1 MKRYKDL
8 DVSEITEY
16 LYISAWPRGEHTE
29 EIHTRG
35 IRLVISTH
43 WVRPNFVPK
52 DDPVRVLW
60 LPTFDTPLTPIP
72 MKVMY
77 TGAVESLPVIKAG
90 HRVLVHCRAG
100 RHRSVALA
108 CAVLIG
114 MGYTALDAM
123 KLVKEKREVA
133 DPYAWYIQRRIQRFE
148 GYWRERGPESLKKST
163 A

>member
-43 WVRPNFVPK
+43 WVRPKLVPK

-72 MKVMY
+72 MRVLY
-77 TGAVESLPVIKAG
+77 HGAIAALPVIKSG
-90 HRVLVHCRAG
+90 DRVLVHCRAG

-108 CAVLIG
+108 CAILIG
-114 MGYTALDAM
+114 MGFSAQGAM
-123 KLVKEKREVA
+123 ELVKEKRAAA
-133 DPYAWYIQRRIQRFE
+133 DPDIWYIRRRIVKFE
-148 GYWRERGPESLKKST
+148 GYWRERKGL
-163 A
+163 

>member
-1 MKRYKDL
+1 MKQYKDL

-16 LYISAWPRGEHTE
+16 LYISAWPRGEHTD

-35 IRLVISTH
+35 IRLVLSMH
-43 WVRPNFVPK
+43 WERPHLVPK

-72 MKVMY
+72 MRILYLGV
-77 TGAVESLPVIKAG
+77 TAALPVIQSG
-90 HRVLVHCRAG
+90 NRVLVHCRAG
-100 RHRSVALA
+100 RHRSVAMA

-114 MGYTALDAM
+114 KGYTAQEAIQ
-123 KLVKEKREVA
+123 LVKEKRAAA
-133 DPYAWYIQRRIQRFE
+133 DPDAWYIKARIIKFE
-148 GYWRERGPESLKKST
+148 KYWQARAAASQP

>member
-1 MKRYKDL
+1 MKRYKEL

-16 LYISAWPRGEHTE
+16 LYISAWPRGAHTD

-35 IRLVISTH
+35 IRLVLSMH
-43 WVRPNFVPK
+43 WVRPRMLPK

-72 MKVMY
+72 MRILY
-77 TGAVESLPVIKAG
+77 TGVAAALPVIQG
-90 HRVLVHCRAG
+90 GDRVLVHCRAG
-100 RHRSVALA
+100 RHRSVAMA

-114 MGYTALDAM
+114 KGYSAVEAM
-123 KLVKEKREVA
+123 KLVKEKRPIA
-133 DPYAWYIQRRIQRFE
+133 DPYAGYIQSRIVKFE
-148 GYWRERGPESLKKST
+148 KYWPDRLAASQS